1 MNRAIFQSVD
11 LIAAVL
17 GAVIGA
23 VIIIFSYVWRMQQQ
37 DIGIALLLACV
48 LYILLRKK
56 FSATANKRLSP
67 QHSRRIL
74 ILTNIVFL
82 IAFAASILLLRFN
95 LYYRPTVYFVLVSIA
110 AASIA
115 FEIFYTP
122 KENRSIP
129 MIILKIV
136 VLSVSVRAG
145 IFYEFPTL
153 MGADEWAHTQL
164 ASAVADTGHMSTAA
178 VEIGRETTVYQHFP
192 IFHVLVAA
200 TKLVT
205 NTSAKDAL
213 FISIGLASVFST
225 IFIYLTGKY
234 VGGVRLGLMA
244 MLILNMSDM
253 MIVRGVTNVTTGSLV
268 LCYFML
274 LLFLIFRQRLITVTI
289 SSLML
294 LLVPIIILTHQLTVF
309 ATLVMLIGLFIGKW
323 LYEQFYEKK
332 GRLEPLMGRTQI
344 VSVSHVFILI
354 FFVGMIAYWMY
365 YPVTEVGSMSFF
377 DQMVYRVKSVFGRE
391 VFDPFSS
398 PYVISLGSYSI
409 LSNFLYHVG
418 YVILLHL
425 AAMGALI
432 WLSFKRT
439 SKAGI
444 MLIIAVL
451 LLLISTY
458 VSPLTG
464 LGLVFIPHRFL
475 PFACVVL
482 ALLAAQS
489 IVSLADLLRQN
500 WHKSFLA
507 SAVVLLLTFFM
518 LTTPFICPD
527 APYAKERTTRTGF
540 RNSEV
545 QAASTVARVYDG
557 KLMIEG
563 SYVRVF
569 KYIVREYDLEFTGM
583 QANIDSSFEG
593 MVILGR
599 DLLVRET
606 HVGGPGTFGV
616 GRLAL
621 LGQDFFDKVDQI
633 PGACLV
639 YNNHEVIA
647 YIIEQPRK

>member
-1 MNRAIFQSVD
+1 MHRAIFQSVD
-11 LIAAVL
+11 LIAAGM

-23 VIIIFSYVWRMQQQ
+23 VIVIFSYIWQMQQQ
-37 DIGIALLLACV
+37 DIGVALLLACV
-48 LYILLRKK
+48 LYIVLRKK

-82 IAFAASILLLRFN
+82 IAFTASVLLLKLN
-95 LYYRPTVYFVLVSIA
+95 LYYRPPVYFVLVSIA

-122 KENRSIP
+122 KENRSVSL
-129 MIILKIV
+129 IILKVI
-136 VLSVSVRAG
+136 VLSVSIRAG

-153 MGADEWAHTQL
+153 MGSDAWWHTQL
-164 ASAVADTGHMSTAA
+164 ASALADTGHMSSAV
-178 VEIGRETTVYQHFP
+178 VEIRSPTTTYQYFP
-192 IFHVLVAA
+192 IFHILVAA

-205 NTSAKDAL
+205 NASGKDAL
-213 FISIGLASVFST
+213 FMSIGLASVVST

-268 LCYFML
+268 LCYLMF
-274 LLFLIFRQRLITVTI
+274 LLFLIFRQRLITLTI

-294 LLVPIIILTHQLTVF
+294 LLIPIIILTHQLTVF
-309 ATLVMLIGLFIGKW
+309 ATLMLLIGLFIGKW
-323 LYEQFYEKK
+323 FYEQSYEKK
-332 GRLEPLMGRTQI
+332 GRLEPLMDRAQI
-344 VSVSHVFILI
+344 VSVSHVFILT
-354 FFVGMIAYWMY
+354 FFAGMIAYWMY
-365 YPVTEVGSMSFF
+365 YPAAEVGSMSFF
-377 DQMVYRVKSVFGRE
+377 DRMVYRLEAAFAQLP
-391 VFDPFSS
+391 FDPLSS
-398 PYVISLGSYSI
+398 SYVRSLGAYSI
-409 LSNFLYHVG
+409 LSNFLYHAG
-418 YVILLHL
+418 YVTLLHL

-439 SKAGI
+439 SKARFA
-444 MLIIAVL
+444 LIVAVL
-451 LLLISTY
+451 LLLILTY

-464 LGLVFIPHRFL
+464 SEHLLIPHRFL
-475 PFACVVL
+475 PFACVIL
-482 ALLAAQS
+482 ALLAAQA
-489 IVSLADLLRQN
+489 ILGLAGLLRQN

-518 LTTPFICPD
+518 VTTPFICPD
-527 APYAKERTTRTGF
+527 APYVKDRATRTGF

-557 KLMIEG
+557 KLIIEG
-563 SYVRVF
+563 SYIRVF

-583 QANIDSSFEG
+583 QANIDSDFEG
-593 MVILGR
+593 MVILGKN
-599 DLLVRET
+599 LLVRET
-606 HVGGPGTFGV
+606 HVGGPGTFGA
-616 GRLAL
+616 GRFAL
-621 LGQDFFDKVDQI
+621 LGQDFFDRVDQI

-647 YIIEQPRK
+647 YIIK